1 MKNIIIIVL
10 LALCHISLSAQKL
23 SPEKVPAA
31 AKAKF
36 ASLYPKAENAHWE
49 KEGADFEAGFTL
61 GQTHMS
67 VVIDA
72 QGKLKETETK
82 MTVAELPKKVQDYLA
97 KNKPGAKIT
106 EAAKIV
112 YASGKMRY
120 EAEVNGKDM
129 LFDEQGNFVK

>member
-1 MKNIIIIVL
+1 MKHL
-10 LALCHISLSAQKL
+10 LMIALMVLCHISLSAQKL
-23 SPEKVPAA
+23 SPEKVPTA

-49 KEGADFEAGFTL
+49 KEGSDFEAGFSL

-72 QGKLKETETK
+72 QGNLKETETK
-82 MTVAELPKKVQDYLA
+82 MALTALPKKVQDYLT
-97 KNKPGAKIT
+97 KNKPSAKIT

-112 YASGKMRY
+112 YASGKTLY

-129 LFDEQGNFVK
+129 LFDEEGHLVK